1 MSRLPHLSLTT
12 VLLVVATIAIGY
24 LAITTTRYLVH
35 NYQLRGQES
44 QMRVQLHQLDQD
56 HAQLIAVRDYLKS
69 DEYVE
74 QVARDVLGLVH
85 PGETLVVVSQANTV
99 ATATAAPDGATTPG
113 KPWWKELFL
122 QGAGTP
128 TPSR

>member
-1 MSRLPHLSLTT
+1 VSRLPHPSLTT

-85 PGETLVVVSQANTV
+85 PGEMLVVVSQAATV
-99 ATATAAPDGATTPG
+99 ATATPSADGETTPG
-113 KPWWKELFL
+113 EPWWKELFL
-122 QGAGTP
+122 QPTPAP
-128 TPSR
+128 TPSH